1 MSSESG
7 QQTAVAIDQGYVGL
21 PLAQEMNQAV
31 LKVIGFDISPQQV
44 TSMNAGSSR
53 IEETAGDPMGRL
65 AT

>member
-21 PLAQEMNQAV
+21 PLAQAMNKAV

-53 IEETAGDPMGRL
+53 IDETTGDPMDRL